1 MVNKWLNIIRS
12 YLYPASCAVCGFDSD
27 TSLDICSQCRDTLPY
42 NTLACT
48 RCALPLEFESES
60 AVCGQCLSS
69 APEFN
74 QAFSLLHYARP
85 TDHLIQAMK
94 FNGKLRFAN
103 LLGGLLAD
111 ALSARKTTPLPQVI
125 LPVPLHTTRQ
135 RDRGFNQ
142 ALEIARPVSKA
153 LKIPLKFNSCI
164 RTRPTLAQSTL
175 NAKKRRANIRG
186 AFKMTENLNVQ
197 HVAIIDDVITTGQ
210 TVNEMARTLK
220 QQGIENIEVWSIARA
235 E

>member
-1 MVNKWLNIIRS
+1 MVNKWLNNVRS

-27 TSLDICSQCRDTLPY
+27 TSIDICGQCRDTLPY
-42 NTLACT
+42 NTLACK
-48 RCALPLEFESES
+48 RCALPLEFESDG
-60 AVCGQCLSS
+60 ALCGQCLSS
-69 APEFN
+69 PPEFN
-74 QAFSLLHYARP
+74 QTFSLLQYIRP
-85 TDHLIQAMK
+85 TDRLIQAMK

-111 ALSARKTTPLPQVI
+111 ALSTRKFTPLPQVI
-125 LPVPLHTTRQ
+125 LPVPLHPSRQ

-153 LKIPLKFNSCI
+153 LKIPLNFKSCI
-164 RTRPTLAQSTL
+164 RTRPTVAQSTL

-186 AFKMTENLNVQ
+186 AFRMTANLNVQ

-210 TVNEMARTLK
+210 TVNEMAHTLK
-220 QQGIENIEVWSIARA
+220 QQGVDNIEVWSIARA